1 MKIRLDLFRSFCIS
15 IFLVFVGFQSMQAHA
30 DGIASFN
37 SFVELIPGATNLK
50 ARKQD
55 KNGSQR
61 SSSGED
67 FIIVPERT
75 NICQQGQTVSQCTTT
90 YNFSGFGYVPTGSA
104 TSIHFGN
111 TPANSYLV
119 FINDDHNNG
128 TDRTSKIGQIVFAV
142 SYTHLRA
149 HET

>member
-15 IFLVFVGFQSMQAHA
+15 FFLVLAGLQSMQAHA
-30 DGIASFN
+30 NGIASFN
-37 SFVELIPGATNLK
+37 SYVELIPGATNLK

-75 NICQQGQTVSQCTTT
+75 EQIFVNKARLPLNVPLLIILVVLAMCQMEVQ
-90 YNFSGFGYVPTGSA
+90 
-104 TSIHFGN
+104 
-111 TPANSYLV
+111 LR
-119 FINDDHNNG
+119 FILG
-128 TDRTSKIGQIVFAV
+128 IPQLTLI
-142 SYTHLRA
+142 
-149 HET
+149 